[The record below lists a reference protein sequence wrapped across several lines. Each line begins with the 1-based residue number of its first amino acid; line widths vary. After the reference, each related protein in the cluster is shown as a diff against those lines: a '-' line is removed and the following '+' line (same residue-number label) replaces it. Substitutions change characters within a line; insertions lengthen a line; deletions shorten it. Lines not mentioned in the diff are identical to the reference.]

1 VFSLITVYL
10 VLVIVLPLALSA
22 VVSCRTLPEGRR
34 CSQCGG
40 ETMRL
45 RSRWLRLAT
54 TCFRSIEL
62 HSRWCP
68 ACGWTGVARVPREV
82 PPFGSISLIRAH
94 ATRTVALGETAAQ
107 TLELCNLE
115 IDGRPWRV
123 LLQSWCDITRW
134 YGRILYVGT
143 SGRLCADPGD
153 PFSGRSYHDVL
164 SQALALSEQ
173 ILAHRLRGA
182 ISESS

>member
-1 VFSLITVYL
+1 MFSLITVYL

-54 TCFRSIEL
+54 TCFRDIEL

-94 ATRTVALGETAAQ
+94 ATRTVALGETAHI
-107 TLELCNLE
+107 
-115 IDGRPWRV
+115 IDRFEERIHDGFLYGDYQFATDSSRDSFLARGIFSSKNDLKRKIMRYIRHYNRHAAPFKWTYRNAA
-123 LLQSWCDITRW
+123 TRI
-134 YGRILYVGT
+134 R
-143 SGRLCADPGD
+143 
-153 PFSGRSYHDVL
+153 
-164 SQALALSEQ
+164 
-173 ILAHRLRGA
+173 
-182 ISESS
+182 